1 MPKKIII
8 TEYQIEKLNTV
19 KNTEMRESLIYVLR
33 RLYSFSRTN
42 SYCDTENIFDEQVC
56 VEFRHFRDY
65 CISYNNVAIKRCTC
79 SELLLDL
86 DNKKIQTRIAK
97 LEKLNIIKLIR
108 QEKVGIHKNRDISI
122 FKIIKY

>member
-8 TEYQIEKLNTV
+8 TESQLEKLNTV

-42 SYCDTENIFDEQVC
+42 SYCSTENIFDAQVC
-56 VEFRHFRDY
+56 VEIRHFRDY

-108 QEKVGIHKNRDISI
+108 QEKVGLNIDRSI
-122 FKIIKY
+122 GIFTIIKY